1 MKRITVL
8 GCGLVGSA
16 IVHDLSSNAEIRV
29 TAVDARHDAIG
40 RIRQKENVEFIQ
52 AQLGEEQNLA
62 EVVKEA
68 DLVVNA
74 LPGFMGYS
82 TLKSLIRLRKNVVD
96 ISFMPENFLEL
107 DEFAREQEVTVVA
120 DMGVAPGMSHM
131 LAARG
136 VSMLD
141 KATEVLIYV
150 GGLPRKREWP
160 FEYKAV
166 FSPADV
172 LEEYTRPARLRR
184 NGKIMEMKA
193 LSERELLHFEP
204 LGTLEAF
211 NSDGL
216 RSLLQT
222 LDVPNMAEKTL
233 RYKGHAE
240 LMEIFRECGFFSQQ
254 PILIN
259 GQTIKPLEL
268 TSHLL
273 FERWRLNPGEV
284 DYTIMR
290 IQVKGIKDSQP
301 TLISYDLVDEY
312 DPKEGIHSMARTTGF
327 AATAVADLILKG
339 SLTHWGVLPPEWL
352 GQKKE
357 YVDQILKYL
366 SNRNVNYHLSI
377 QTLQ

>member
-1 MKRITVL
+1 
-8 GCGLVGSA
+8 
-16 IVHDLSSNAEIRV
+16 
-29 TAVDARHDAIG
+29 
-40 RIRQKENVEFIQ
+40 
-52 AQLGEEQNLA
+52 
-62 EVVKEA
+62 
-68 DLVVNA
+68 
-74 LPGFMGYS
+74 
-82 TLKSLIRLRKNVVD
+82 
-96 ISFMPENFLEL
+96 
-107 DEFAREQEVTVVA
+107 
-120 DMGVAPGMSHM
+120 MSHM

-339 SLTHWGVLPPEWL
+339 SLTHWGYYLPNGWV
-352 GQKKE
+352 KRK
-357 YVDQILKYL
+357 
-366 SNRNVNYHLSI
+366 N
-377 QTLQ
+377 TLTKFLNISVTET